1 MLNHTVEEPFKTY
14 RNEVV
19 HFFHEDGHGGR
30 MIGKGEATIV
40 GECEEKHWQRC
51 GQLVLNTEFT
61 TNFDYHETLCIIA
74 PVMI

>member
-40 GECEEKHWQRC
+40 EESVREST
-51 GQLVLNTEFT
+51 GRDV
-61 TNFDYHETLCIIA
+61 
-74 PVMI
+74 VS